1 MTLGEASMILEE
13 RDYLLH
19 PGKVPEYLKRYQ
31 EAGLAIQQPVLGN
44 LVGYFFT
51 EIGELNRV
59 VHMWGYDS
67 LAERERR
74 RAELAK
80 SEAWK
85 SYLATVMPLIIEMKT
100 RILTPAPFSPIR

>member
-1 MTLGEASMILEE
+1 MIVEE

-19 PGKVPEYLKRYQ
+19 PGKVPEFLKRYA
-31 EAGLAIQQPVLGN
+31 EGGMAIQAPILGN
-44 LVGYFFT
+44 MVGYFFT

-59 VHMWGYDS
+59 VHMWGYES
-67 LAERERR
+67 FAERERR

-80 SEAWK
+80 VDAWK
-85 SYLATVMPLIIEMKT
+85 DYLATVMPLIVRMES